1 MSKLKVGILVVQ
13 SVFANVD
20 TNCSTEVRLF
30 AELRNCECPSVSLKI
45 QTVTE
50 NAKRANLG
58 QALEAAQHGVE
69 IGIVVC
75 GDAFCDLDVL
85 SMFREG
91 GIVEKLFEI
100 TRGTADDLVLVKDW
114 DRFVKDKFAGG
125 KYARADTRVGLWQID
140 GVFGWVLLH
149 SEGSVAAARLD
160 NQTQTEDM
168 AVN

>member
-1 MSKLKVGILVVQ
+1 
-13 SVFANVD
+13 
-20 TNCSTEVRLF
+20 
-30 AELRNCECPSVSLKI
+30 
-45 QTVTE
+45 
-50 NAKRANLG
+50 
-58 QALEAAQHGVE
+58 
-69 IGIVVC
+69 
-75 GDAFCDLDVL
+75 
-85 SMFREG
+85 MFREG